1 MIKKLALTIFMLAC
15 VMFAS
20 ASAQTQT
27 SDEKQAA
34 IKELV
39 FLINGDN
46 KMEDLMNTLTAQ
58 MQSAQDAM
66 FKSLLDAQT
75 DLTAADKKELE
86 NALLGDRK
94 NTYERLQ
101 KKLNEK
107 LNYNEMMNEL
117 ASASFDKYYTLEDI
131 RELITFYKSPVGQK
145 AIKIMPT
152 VMAESMQA
160 VQEKLMPKMLI
171 VIKEIEDENKAELE
185 QKINARKPRP
195 KKNDGE

>member
-1 MIKKLALTIFMLAC
+1 MIKKLTLTIFMLAF

-27 SDEKQAA
+27 STEKQAA

-46 KMEDLMNTLTAQ
+46 KMEDLMNVMTAQ
-58 MQSAQDAM
+58 MQSAQDEM
-66 FKSLLDAQT
+66 FKSMLDARS
-75 DLTAADKKELE
+75 DLTDADKKELE
-86 NALLGDRK
+86 AALVGDKK
-94 NTYERLQ
+94 NSYERFQ
-101 KKLNEK
+101 SKLNAK

-117 ASASFDKYYTLEDI
+117 ASASFDKFYTLEEI
-131 RELITFYKSPVGQK
+131 KELTAFYKSPVGQK
-145 AIKIMPT
+145 SIKMMPSI
-152 VMAESMQA
+152 MAETMQA
-160 VQEKLMPKMLI
+160 VQEKLMPKMMI

-195 KKNDGE
+195 KKNDGK